1 MNNSVSGNIH
11 AFKYSTLS
19 AAILASLA
27 VFSSSVYAVDEAAE
41 ASIKKD
47 SELVKKSADKS
58 GSETEEA
65 IEEVVSLGSR
75 STRARTASDSTVPI
89 DSLSEAQFD
98 TVGNAAD
105 ITDNLKALVP
115 SYTATPATGDGS
127 AFVRPTSLRGMAP
140 DQSLVLINGK
150 RRHRSAL
157 VQFFA
162 PAAGN
167 GAHGPDIGM
176 IPSIALKRV
185 DVLRDGASS
194 QYGSDAIA
202 GVMNF
207 VLKDDDEGGVLTA
220 QYGQYYEG
228 EQSVKVAMNKG
239 FALGDTGFLNLSAE
253 YVDNEALSRGVQRPD
268 AQALIDAGV
277 AGVGADSPFDDA
289 PLAQTWGRPEN
300 GGVRFFYNGGIELN
314 DAAELYFFGNYAETS
329 GTYRFFYRP
338 GDNPTTADNEAHST
352 LQTLQA
358 LGLSSNIINT
368 GYTPYL
374 VGDQRDFSVIT
385 GVKGEMESGWNY
397 DYSVSHGYNLLDY
410 TLNNTINPSLGVIL
424 DPATN
429 EYVIPQRNFDVGG
442 YRQSETNV
450 NADFSKMLTDTL
462 NFAYGFEWRKETYEA
477 IQGEISSY
485 LGSGSNGLGGI
496 SPASAGVFSRENI
509 AAYTEVEKDVTDDLL
524 VQAALRYEDFSD
536 FGTTINGKIA
546 SRYKLT
552 EDTAIRGAVSTGF
565 HAPTP
570 GQANVT
576 TIITTF
582 DGVTGQ
588 QVEEGLVAPDSDLAI
603 SAGGAPLKEEES
615 VNLSLGFTSDLTDD
629 STLTV
634 DVYQIDVNDRIY
646 RTGNITA
653 PTGESISFY
662 TNALD
667 ISSKGLDLVY
677 TNTVLDDTDLTL
689 ALNYSKLDVTDQASI
704 NGIQPVSDATVED
717 IENNYPNLRFV
728 LTTNTQVNDRWSVTA
743 RANYYGSHYDERGT
757 IGAATDPSKEISP
770 VVYFDLEVAYQIK
783 TDLKLVFGGS
793 NIFDT
798 YVDTISAPYANRQS
812 VGLPYPRRSA
822 ANYEGG
828 SWYLAANYSF

>member
-1 MNNSVSGNIH
+1 MKSNVV
-11 AFKYSTLS
+11 FKYAPLSVAIFSALAMMSST
-19 AAILASLA
+19 A
-27 VFSSSVYAVDEAAE
+27 YAAE
-41 ASIKKD
+41 ADKAD
-47 SELVKKSADKS
+47 SKEKAADD
-58 GSETEEA
+58 T

-75 STRARTASDSTVPI
+75 SARARTASDSTVPI
-89 DSLSEAQFD
+89 DSLSAEQFGS
-98 TVGNAAD
+98 VGNASD
-105 ITDNLKALVP
+105 VTDNLKAFVP

-150 RRHRSAL
+150 RRHRSSL

-207 VLKDDDEGGVLTA
+207 VLKDDSEGGSVTA
-220 QYGQYYEG
+220 QYGQYYQG
-228 EQSVKVAMNKG
+228 EMSYKFAANKG
-239 FALGDTGFLNLSAE
+239 FELGETGFLNLSAE
-253 YVDNEALSRGVQRPD
+253 VVDNEGLSRGVQRPD

-277 AGVGADSPFDDA
+277 EGVGADSPFDDA
-289 PLAQTWGRPEN
+289 PFAQSWGRPAN
-300 GGVRFFYNGGIELN
+300 SATRFMYNGGIELN
-314 DAAELYFFGNYAETS
+314 DTADLYFFGNYAETK
-329 GTYRFFYRP
+329 GTYRFFYRA
-338 GDNPTTADNEAHST
+338 GDNPTTAENEAHST
-352 LQTLQA
+352 LQTLQG
-358 LGLSSNIINT
+358 LGLTGNIINT

-374 VGDQRDFSVIT
+374 FGAQRDFSLVT
-385 GVKGEMESGWNY
+385 GIKGETDSGWDY
-397 DYSVSHGYNLLDY
+397 DTSISHGYNLLDY
-410 TLNNTINPSLGVIL
+410 TLYNTINPSLGVVL
-424 DPATN
+424 DPSTGN
-429 EYVIPQRNFDVGG
+429 NVIPQRNFDVGA
-442 YRQSETNV
+442 YKQTETNV
-450 NADFSKMLTDTL
+450 NVDLSKMLTDTL

-477 IQGEISSY
+477 IEGEISSY

-496 SPASAGVFSRENI
+496 TPASAGEFSRENV
-509 AAYTEVEKDVTDDLL
+509 AAYVEVEKDVSDDLL
-524 VQAALRYEDFSD
+524 VQTALRYEDFSD
-536 FGTTINGKIA
+536 FGTTVNGKIA
-546 SRYKLT
+546 SRYNVS

-582 DGVTGQ
+582 DGSTGL
-588 QVEEGLVAPDSDLAI
+588 QVEEGLVAPDSAAAV
-603 SAGGAPLKEEES
+603 SVGGKALTEEKS
-615 VNLSLGFTSDLTDD
+615 VNLSLGFTTDLNDD
-629 STLTV
+629 ATLTV
-634 DVYQIDVNDRIY
+634 DVYQIDVTDRIY
-646 RTGNITA
+646 RTGNITT
-653 PTGESISFY
+653 PTGQNISFY

-667 ISSKGLDLVY
+667 VSSQGLDLVY
-677 TNTVLDDTDLTL
+677 TNTIDSDSIPETDLTL
-689 ALNYSKLDVTDQASI
+689 ALNYSKLDVTDQASV
-704 NGIQPVSDATVED
+704 NGIQPVSDSTVED

-728 LTTNTQVNDRWSVTA
+728 LSTNTQLNDRWSMMW

-757 IGAATDPSKEISP
+757 ISGTDADNDGVVDSGTQSAEISP

-783 TDLKLVFGGS
+783 PDLKLVFGGS

-798 YVDTISAPYANRQS
+798 FVDEIDAPFANRQS
-812 VGLPYPRRSA
+812 VGLQYPRRSA

-828 SWYLAANYSF
+828 SWYIAANYNF